1 MRFYLGQVL
10 CWAVFSLALAGC
22 ASVTKVVQIGPDT
35 YSVGAHTGA
44 ATGSGAGANADA
56 LDAASKYCGAMNRKL
71 LVVNDNQETGQIDA
85 LGNATVEF
93 KCTPN

>member
-1 MRFYLGQVL
+1 MHFYGQVI
-10 CWAVFSLALAGC
+10 CWTVFSLALAGC
-22 ASVTKVVQIGPDT
+22 ASVTNVVQIAPDT

-56 LDAASKYCGAMNRKL
+56 LEAASKYCGAMNWKL
-71 LVVNDNQETGQIDA
+71 LVVNDNQQTGQIDA